1 MTGCC
6 WLLGRGTSWLST
18 IVSWPLDSEYSW
30 SSDREGE
37 YDGLS
42 VGFFFCF
49 FFFLLL
55 LLLVVVVVFVV
66 VVVVVVVNVVVG
78 CG

>member
-1 MTGCC
+1 M
-6 WLLGRGTSWLST
+6 LGRGTSWLST

-37 YDGLS
+37 YGGLG
-42 VGFFFCF
+42 VGFF

-55 LLLVVVVVFVV
+55 LLLVVVVVVV
-66 VVVVVVVNVVVG
+66 VVVVLVVVMTVVG
-78 CG
+78 ECG